1 MMLNFAK
8 NEKSEEYSG
17 STYVENGTRFSDIYG
32 RETSGKHR
40 DSQCVWWS
48 LPIVEE
54 WFEANP
60 RSVMAGCSGLA
71 SQQDLF

>member
-8 NEKSEEYSG
+8 NEKSEEYGG
-17 STYVENGTRFSDIYG
+17 SSHFNEIATG
-32 RETSGKHR
+32 GKHR